1 MKKIK
6 RITLIAAAFLL
17 TACAGNPVKGSVT
30 SNEISEMAVIVFSV
44 SHDIQAKNGAKAIFY
59 LDNENT
65 TERVV
70 LKSVQDTLS
79 IPTESDFSTRRGH
92 LYVLQVTLGHHQ
104 FDAWQVSSAGARIFP
119 KTLAAP
125 LEFEANKGD
134 VIYLGNL
141 HTKLLL
147 GHGML
152 FGGRAASDAI
162 PLIQDMS
169 EEDIP
174 LAESRT
180 PAIKGKIRRSLL
192 PIGPWVTTEETVKR
206 TDPIP
211 IPIVTPKN

>member
-6 RITLIAAAFLL
+6 WITLVAAAFVL
-17 TACAGNPVKGSVT
+17 TACAGNPVRGSAT
-30 SNEISEMAVIVFSV
+30 SDEISEMAVIVFSV
-44 SHDIQAKNGAKAIFY
+44 SHDIQAQNGAKAIFY

-65 TERVV
+65 TERAV

-92 LYVLQVTLGHHQ
+92 LYVLQVTPGHHQ

-125 LEFEANKGD
+125 LEFAANKGD

-141 HTKLLL
+141 HAKLRL

-152 FGGRAASDAI
+152 FGGRAAYDAI
-162 PLIQDMS
+162 PFVQDMS

-174 LAESRT
+174 LAELRT
-180 PAIKGKIRRSLL
+180 PAIKGRIRRSLL
-192 PIGPWVTTEETVKR
+192 PIGPWLATEETVKR
-206 TDPIP
+206 VDPIP
-211 IPIVTPKN
+211 IPIVTPKK